1 MLALITKGAIF
12 YWERGSATDPTSVL
26 GTRAVK
32 LSSRSNAKNVPA
44 EAGQIF
50 VSQTDRH
57 LLAFGATPYDAT
69 VQAEDTGTFDP
80 LLIRFSNQD
89 EPENFRPELTN
100 SAGFLKV
107 SSGTRI
113 VAAAKTRQE
122 ILVFTDASVHSLQF
136 LGTSEVFGLQ
146 ELESNVSI
154 AGPRSVISASNILFW
169 MGTDKFYIYD
179 GRINTLPCS
188 LRDHVFDNINFDAL
202 SYVYAGTIEAH
213 NEVWWF
219 YPSADSAINDSY
231 VTYNYKDRVWFYGSL
246 NRSAWLMLP

>member
-1 MLALITKGAIF
+1 MTFGYGWDTDTWGRLGWGSGSLQPVILPLTVWFFDNFDNDLIMNVSTDNKRAIF

-169 MGTDKFYIYD
+169 MGTDKFYIYMMD
-179 GRINTLPCS
+179 VLI
-188 LRDHVFDNINFDAL
+188 H
-202 SYVYAGTIEAH
+202 
-213 NEVWWF
+213 
-219 YPSADSAINDSY
+219 YP
-231 VTYNYKDRVWFYGSL
+231 VH
-246 NRSAWLMLP
+246 

>member
-1 MLALITKGAIF
+1 MQ
-12 YWERGSATDPTSVL
+12 
-26 GTRAVK
+26 
-32 LSSRSNAKNVPA
+32 NVPA

-122 ILVFTDASVHSLQF
+122 ILVFTDASVHSF
-136 LGTSEVFGLQ
+136 TIFR
-146 ELESNVSI
+146 NVRSI
-154 AGPRSVISASNILFW
+154 WSTRTGIQCVYSWAKKCYIS
-169 MGTDKFYIYD
+169 K
-179 GRINTLPCS
+179 
-188 LRDHVFDNINFDAL
+188 
-202 SYVYAGTIEAH
+202 
-213 NEVWWF
+213 
-219 YPSADSAINDSY
+219 
-231 VTYNYKDRVWFYGSL
+231 
-246 NRSAWLMLP
+246 